1 MKIKDF
7 KEQLKNEQFDIPDV
21 LDNIREIAY
30 KKEFKNTN
38 VRKFNFKIVFS
49 LTPVLCVLILGFF
62 LIPKLSTGSD
72 PYAPESAEFVSP
84 ENENINPESPDGVN
98 PEDIPGVTEKE
109 EPEQVANAYNAAEYA
124 LYSAYYD
131 DNEIPSSL
139 LDKITLPNDCL
150 ENQNCLVKFNNSE
163 NNLYFLSKEQFN
175 YLNDYLIDNPTA
187 SIDEIYS
194 NVSSKFNISEDNF
207 HIILNA
213 YTFVKEKIGD
223 K

>member
-30 KKEFKNTN
+30 KKEFKNTT

-72 PYAPESAEFVSP
+72 PYAPKSAELSSP
-84 ENENINPESPDGVN
+84 ENENINPE
-98 PEDIPGVTEKE
+98 DIPGETEKE
-109 EPEQVANAYNAAEYA
+109 EPDQVANAYNAAEYT
-124 LYSAYYD
+124 LYSAYYN

-139 LDKITLPNDCL
+139 LDKITLPNGCH
-150 ENQNCLVKFNNSE
+150 ESQECLVKFNNSE

-175 YLNDYLIDNPTA
+175 YLNDYLINNPTA

-213 YTFVKEKIGD
+213 YTFVKEKKGD